1 MKLLDVL
8 ASWVSG
14 IGEWVL
20 TFLERAPSFTAMYLF
35 TIFGMHET
43 ILEFMAS
50 GWCDVQP
57 EERGNFSCGGGL
69 TFFSFMAFVLLASTV
84 TADYHRLQN
93 RK

>member
-1 MKLLDVL
+1 MKLLDIL

-20 TFLERAPSFTAMYLF
+20 TFLERSPSFTAMYLL

-50 GWCDVQP
+50 GWCDVQTDGRD
-57 EERGNFSCGGGL
+57 EFDCGAGL
-69 TFFSFMAFVLLASTV
+69 TFS
-84 TADYHRLQN
+84 R
-93 RK
+93 